1 MKKSMLRKVLT
12 MLLIAVSSMQASAQ
26 FEKYTSYL
34 NTSLTGLGLS
44 YSKDSRFKMG
54 VQATGGYFVEDC
66 WMVYGRFGFEHQGA
80 RGVMKNRNDL
90 QIGVGGRYYIEQNGI
105 FLGVGLAYQHA
116 TNVTFSQ
123 HESII
128 GETTE
133 NGPVEIRTVYNY
145 YGNRNYVYYG
155 NRNYVHLTP
164 EVGYCFYVNNY
175 LSIEPS
181 VYCNLCLNRFSEGTE
196 IGLKLG
202 MGFYF

>member
-1 MKKSMLRKVLT
+1 MLRKVLT

-105 FLGVGLAYQHA
+105 FLGVGLAYQHG

-133 NGPVEIRTVYNY
+133 NGPVEIRTVYN
-145 YGNRNYVYYG
+145 YYG

>member
-1 MKKSMLRKVLT
+1 MLRKVLT

-128 GETTE
+128 GGTTE
-133 NGPVEIRTVYNY
+133 NGPVELRTVYN
-145 YGNRNYVYYG
+145 NHG

>member
-1 MKKSMLRKVLT
+1 MLRKVLT

-66 WMVYGRFGFEHQGA
+66 WMLYGRFGFEHQGA

-128 GETTE
+128 GGTTE
-133 NGPVEIRTVYNY
+133 NVEIRTVYN
-145 YGNRNYVYYG
+145 YYG

>member
-1 MKKSMLRKVLT
+1 M
-12 MLLIAVSSMQASAQ
+12 
-26 FEKYTSYL
+26 
-34 NTSLTGLGLS
+34 
-44 YSKDSRFKMG
+44 
-54 VQATGGYFVEDC
+54 
-66 WMVYGRFGFEHQGA
+66 
-80 RGVMKNRNDL
+80 
-90 QIGVGGRYYIEQNGI
+90 
-105 FLGVGLAYQHA
+105 GLAYQHA

-128 GETTE
+128 GRTTE
-133 NGPVEIRTVYNY
+133 NGPVEIRTVYN
-145 YGNRNYVYYG
+145 YYG

>member
-1 MKKSMLRKVLT
+1 MLRKVLT

-128 GETTE
+128 GETSE
-133 NGPVEIRTVYNY
+133 NGPVEIRTVYN
-145 YGNRNYVYYG
+145 YYG

>member
-66 WMVYGRFGFEHQGA
+66 WMLYGRFGFEHQGA

-128 GETTE
+128 GGTTE
-133 NGPVEIRTVYNY
+133 NGRTVYN
-145 YGNRNYVYYG
+145 YYG

>member
-1 MKKSMLRKVLT
+1 MLRKVLT

-66 WMVYGRFGFEHQGA
+66 WMLYGRFGFEHQGA

-128 GETTE
+128 GRTTE
-133 NGPVEIRTVYNY
+133 NGPVEIRTVYN
-145 YGNRNYVYYG
+145 YYG

>member
-1 MKKSMLRKVLT
+1 MLRKVLT

-66 WMVYGRFGFEHQGA
+66 WMLYGRFGFEHQGA

-128 GETTE
+128 GGTTE
-133 NGPVEIRTVYNY
+133 NGPEIRTVYN
-145 YGNRNYVYYG
+145 YYG

>member
-128 GETTE
+128 GGTTE
-133 NGPVEIRTVYNY
+133 NGPVEIRTVN
-145 YGNRNYVYYG
+145 YYG

>member
-1 MKKSMLRKVLT
+1 MLRKVLT

-128 GETTE
+128 GGTTE
-133 NGPVEIRTVYNY
+133 NGPIRTVYN
-145 YGNRNYVYYG
+145 YYG

>member
-66 WMVYGRFGFEHQGA
+66 WMLYGRFGFEHQGA

-128 GETTE
+128 GRTTE
-133 NGPVEIRTVYNY
+133 NGPVEIVYN
-145 YGNRNYVYYG
+145 YYG

-196 IGLKLG
+196 IGLKFG

>member
-66 WMVYGRFGFEHQGA
+66 WMLYGRFGFEHQGA

-128 GETTE
+128 GGTTE
-133 NGPVEIRTVYNY
+133 NGPVEIRTAPNY
-145 YGNRNYVYYG
+145 YGH
-155 NRNYVHLTP
+155 RNYVHLTP

>member
-1 MKKSMLRKVLT
+1 MLRKVLT

-66 WMVYGRFGFEHQGA
+66 WMLYGRFGFEHQGA

-128 GETTE
+128 GRTTE
-133 NGPVEIRTVYNY
+133 NGPVEIRTVYN
-145 YGNRNYVYYG
+145 YG

>member
-145 YGNRNYVYYG
+145 YGNRNYV
-155 NRNYVHLTP
+155 HLTP

-181 VYCNLCLNRFSEGTE
+181 VYCNLCLNHFSEGTE

>member
-1 MKKSMLRKVLT
+1 MLRKVLT

-66 WMVYGRFGFEHQGA
+66 WMLYGRFGFEHQGA

-145 YGNRNYVYYG
+145 YGNRNYV
-155 NRNYVHLTP
+155 HLTP

>member
-128 GETTE
+128 GRTTE
-133 NGPVEIRTVYNY
+133 NGPVEIRTVYN
-145 YGNRNYVYYG
+145 YYG

-181 VYCNLCLNRFSEGTE
+181 VYCNLCLNHFSEGTE

>member
-128 GETTE
+128 GGTT
-133 NGPVEIRTVYNY
+133 GPVEIRTVHNY
-145 YGNRNYVYYG
+145 YGNRFEARYGFLFLTLRQALEIQAKLRCIHFVTSELNINLVYG
-155 NRNYVHLTP
+155 SGVSLT
-164 EVGYCFYVNNY
+164 
-175 LSIEPS
+175 
-181 VYCNLCLNRFSEGTE
+181 
-196 IGLKLG
+196 
-202 MGFYF
+202 

>member
-66 WMVYGRFGFEHQGA
+66 WMLYGRFGFEHQGA

-128 GETTE
+128 GGTTE
-133 NGPVEIRTVYNY
+133 NGPVEIRIYN
-145 YGNRNYVYYG
+145 YYG

>member
-1 MKKSMLRKVLT
+1 MLRKVLT

-66 WMVYGRFGFEHQGA
+66 WMLYGRFGFEHQGA

-128 GETTE
+128 GGTTE
-133 NGPVEIRTVYNY
+133 NGPVEIRTVYTVYN
-145 YGNRNYVYYG
+145 YYG

>member
-128 GETTE
+128 GGTTE
-133 NGPVEIRTVYNY
+133 NGPVEIRT
-145 YGNRNYVYYG
+145 YYG

>member
-1 MKKSMLRKVLT
+1 MLRKVLT

-128 GETTE
+128 GRTTE

-145 YGNRNYVYYG
+145 YGNRNYV
-155 NRNYVHLTP
+155 HLTP
-164 EVGYCFYVNNY
+164 EVGYCVYVNNY

>member
-1 MKKSMLRKVLT
+1 MLRKVLT

-145 YGNRNYVYYG
+145 YGNRNYV
-155 NRNYVHLTP
+155 HLTP

-181 VYCNLCLNRFSEGTE
+181 VYCSLCLNRFSEGTE
-196 IGLKLG
+196 IGLKFG

>member
-128 GETTE
+128 GETSE
-133 NGPVEIRTVYNY
+133 NGPVEIRTVYN
-145 YGNRNYVYYG
+145 YYG

>member
-1 MKKSMLRKVLT
+1 MLRKVLT

-66 WMVYGRFGFEHQGA
+66 WMLYGRFGFEHQGA

-145 YGNRNYVYYG
+145 G

>member
-1 MKKSMLRKVLT
+1 MLRKVLT

-128 GETTE
+128 GGTPE
-133 NGPVEIRTVYNY
+133 NGPVEIPTVYN
-145 YGNRNYVYYG
+145 YYG

>member
-128 GETTE
+128 GGTTE
-133 NGPVEIRTVYNY
+133 NGPVEITVYN
-145 YGNRNYVYYG
+145 YYG

>member
-12 MLLIAVSSMQASAQ
+12 MLLIAVSSMHASAQ

-66 WMVYGRFGFEHQGA
+66 WMLYGRFGFEHQGA

-123 HESII
+123 HESIF
-128 GETTE
+128 GRTTE
-133 NGPVEIRTVYNY
+133 NGPVEKRTVYN
-145 YGNRNYVYYG
+145 YYG

-196 IGLKLG
+196 IGLKFG

>member
-128 GETTE
+128 GRTTE
-133 NGPVEIRTVYNY
+133 NGPVEIRTVYN
-145 YGNRNYVYYG
+145 YYG

-196 IGLKLG
+196 IGLKFG

>member
-128 GETTE
+128 E
-133 NGPVEIRTVYNY
+133 NGPVEIRTVYN
-145 YGNRNYVYYG
+145 YYG

>member
-66 WMVYGRFGFEHQGA
+66 WMLYGRFGFEHQGA

-128 GETTE
+128 GGTTE
-133 NGPVEIRTVYNY
+133 NSPVEIRTVYNY
-145 YGNRNYVYYG
+145 YGS
-155 NRNYVHLTP
+155 RNYVHLTP